1 MGLPQY
7 NGQYDGQSK
16 TVYFKNTTGGSVTL
30 LEGMALAFDMDD
42 TAAPVSNTSDPK
54 NARGVRVVKP
64 ATAVLGGFAGLV
76 DETSAGIVVPDTEGR
91 FITIN
96 VPRKGQPVKALV
108 KANATKGVSLLGIT
122 NAGGFNLVPHVPGT
136 GNDAT
141 ESLAA
146 AVLALDFVAVA
157 LETADTSTTAALKLV
172 KLRLI
177 VPRGS

>member
-30 LEGMALAFDMDD
+30 LEGMALAFDMDN

-136 GNDAT
+136 QRRDRIAGRRRAGPGFRRRGPGDGGHQHDRRPQARQ
-141 ESLAA
+141 
-146 AVLALDFVAVA
+146 V
-157 LETADTSTTAALKLV
+157 
-172 KLRLI
+172 RLI